1 MTELLSYFTSDISRR
16 RKWIQLRNQI
26 NAPLRLNPFVFT
38 KSFFLWVFLGIVGGI
53 VAGLYWLM
61 IDYLMK
67 FFGRFNQGWE
77 IVGIMAAGGLVIG
90 LIIHFISET
99 GEMDEVVNNIR
110 FNGGKLETRHN
121 PAMIAT
127 SAIGIGVGGSA
138 GPEAPMVQVIG
149 SIGSWIAKKLKLKG
163 EEHRSLSIAGMATG
177 FTAMFGAPLGGS
189 LFALE
194 IMHHK
199 HVVEYYQALI
209 PAFVSSGTSYI
220 VFVIIT
226 QLGLA
231 PVWTLPI
238 AHAQPGVLDFFWAM
252 LYGAAGACVGWGI
265 IFVFRKL
272 KNLFREIKLPIYVQ
286 TLLGGIILGFLG
298 WKFPITRFFGH
309 YQLIDLLH
317 QSLTINILAAILL
330 IKIFST
336 ALTISSGWRGGFII
350 PLFFIGAAL
359 GMIIYKIFPGQNL
372 PLAIVSCMAAVNACV
387 TRTPVSTI
395 ILLATMT
402 GYHDFIPIMFA
413 SLTGFFL
420 APKAPLISAQV
431 GKDKMLLRAGERA
444 PLTVSSAQ

>member
-1 MTELLSYFTSDISRR
+1 MTDFSRR
-16 RKWIQLRNQI
+16 RRWIQLRNQI

-38 KSFFLWVFLGIVGGI
+38 KSFFLWVTLGIVGGI
-53 VAGLYWLM
+53 VAGLYWLL
-61 IDYLMK
+61 INFLMTY
-67 FFGRFNQGWE
+67 FIQFTQWWE
-77 IVGIMAAGGLVIG
+77 IIGIMSLGGLAIG
-90 LIIHFISET
+90 LIIHFVSET

-110 FNGGKLETRHN
+110 FNGGKLETRYN

-149 SIGSWIAKKLKLKG
+149 SIGSWMAKKLKLKG
-163 EEHRSLSIAGMATG
+163 EEHRSMSIAGMATG

-189 LFALE
+189 LFSLE

-209 PAFVSSGTSYI
+209 PAFVASGTSYI

-231 PVWTLPI
+231 PVWTIPI
-238 AHAQPGVLDFFWAM
+238 APAQPGVLDFFWAM
-252 LYGAAGACVGWGI
+252 LYGAAGACVGWGVI
-265 IFVFRKL
+265 WMFRKL
-272 KNLFREIKLPIYVQ
+272 KQGFRMVRLPIYVQ
-286 TLLGGIILGFLG
+286 TLIGGVVLGVLG

-317 QSLTINILAAILL
+317 QSLAINVLIAILV
-330 IKIFST
+330 IKVVSM
-336 ALTISSGWRGGFII
+336 ALTVSSGWRGGFII

-359 GMIIYKIFPGQNL
+359 GLIIYRIFPGQSL
-372 PLAIVSCMAAVNACV
+372 PLAVVSCMAAVNACV
-387 TRTPVSTI
+387 TRTPISTI
-395 ILLATMT
+395 ILVATMT
-402 GYHDFIPIMFA
+402 GYHDFIPILFA

-420 APKAPLISAQV
+420 APKTPLISAQL
-431 GKDKMLLRAGERA
+431 GKDKKLLHRWKPG
-444 PLTVSSAQ
+444 LVD